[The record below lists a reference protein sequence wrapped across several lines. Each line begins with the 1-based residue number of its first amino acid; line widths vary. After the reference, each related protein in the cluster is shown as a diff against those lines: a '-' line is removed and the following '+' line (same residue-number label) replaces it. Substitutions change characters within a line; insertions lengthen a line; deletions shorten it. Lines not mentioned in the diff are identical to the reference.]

1 MNACAVLAVALRT
14 LILVLA
20 TGLHGTAV
28 AQSYPAK
35 PVRIIVP
42 FPPGDST
49 DIIGRLIAPKLTD
62 RLGQP
67 VIVENR
73 PGAAGTIGVEFV
85 ARATP
90 DGYTLG
96 AGQGGTLTVL
106 PNTNKNVSYNPLKD
120 FEYIAAVA
128 AGYMGIVSNPNAP
141 FQTFSEMIAFARA
154 NPEKLTVASNGEG
167 GFPHLNFEQLRLS
180 ANFAFTH
187 VPYRGAGAIMADV
200 LGGQVLVGIGATAGQ
215 AANVRTGK
223 LRLLAVT
230 SKVRLP
236 NWPDVPAVAEALP
249 GFEAGGWFGFM
260 APAGTPR
267 PIVIKLNEEIN
278 RAVNLPDVSEKLTAT
293 GLVVASEKP
302 EFFAEIIRTEHA
314 KYARVVQAIGYQPR

>member
-1 MNACAVLAVALRT
+1 MNACPVLAVALRT

-20 TGLHGTAV
+20 AGLQSTAV

-73 PGAAGTIGVEFV
+73 PGASGTIGVEFV
-85 ARATP
+85 ARAAP

-230 SKVRLP
+230 SKARLP
-236 NWPDVPAVAEALP
+236 NWPDVPAVAETLP

-267 PIVIKLNEEIN
+267 PIVMKLNEEIN

-302 EFFAEIIRTEHA
+302 EFFAEIIRSEHA

>member
-1 MNACAVLAVALRT
+1 MSTFAVFAVLLRT
-14 LILVLA
+14 LIFILA
-20 TGLHGTAV
+20 AGLQSIAL

-35 PVRIIVP
+35 PIRIIVP
-42 FPPGDST
+42 FPPGDTT
-49 DIIGRLIAPKLTD
+49 DIISRLIAPKLTD

-73 PGAAGTIGVEFV
+73 PGASGTIGVEFV

-90 DGYTLG
+90 DGYTVG

-106 PNTNKNVSYNPLKD
+106 PNTNKTVSYNPLKD
-120 FEYIAAVA
+120 FEYIAGVA

-215 AANVRTGK
+215 AGNVRTGK

-230 SKVRLP
+230 SKARLP
-236 NWPDVPAVAEALP
+236 NWPDVPAVAETLP

-267 PIVIKLNEEIN
+267 PIVTKLNEEIN
-278 RAVNLPDVSEKLTAT
+278 RAANLPEVSEKLAAT
-293 GLVVASEKP
+293 GLVVASENP
-302 EFFAEIIRTEHA
+302 EFFAEIIRSEHA